1 MDKQTETRR
10 KRMRRDWNEDW
21 EFMSDM
27 PYSAF
32 LQEGL
37 LIALQNLSIELRGIR
52 EALTEKEQS

>member
-1 MDKQTETRR
+1 MEKQTETRR
-10 KRMRRDWNEDW
+10 KLMRFDWDEDW
-21 EFMSDM
+21 ESEM
-27 PYSAF
+27 PYSLF

>member
-1 MDKQTETRR
+1 MENKIETRR
-10 KRMRRDWNEDW
+10 KLMRFDWNEDW
-21 EFMSDM
+21 EFLSDM
-27 PYSAF
+27 PYPVF